1 MGELSWLPLCPSKA
15 QQGVHAFLLGLGIEQ
30 TWTAP
35 LSASRDLLS
44 VTSNGIECGL

>member
-1 MGELSWLPLCPSKA
+1 MVAPLS
-15 QQGVHAFLLGLGIEQ
+15 QQSAAGRACVLLGLGIEQ

>member
-1 MGELSWLPLCPSKA
+1 MGELSWFYFFPSNV

-35 LSASRDLLS
+35 
-44 VTSNGIECGL
+44 